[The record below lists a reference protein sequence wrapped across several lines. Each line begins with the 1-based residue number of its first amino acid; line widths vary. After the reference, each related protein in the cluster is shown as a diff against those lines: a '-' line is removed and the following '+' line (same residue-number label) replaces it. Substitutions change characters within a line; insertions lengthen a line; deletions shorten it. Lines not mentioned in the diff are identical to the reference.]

1 MSLAGPLKVGVL
13 ALMLSAHLNAL
24 QAQTSRSNPTDL
36 QAWYS
41 TDVDV
46 ELTREWELS
55 LQYRFR
61 MVDDASQ
68 YQGSYVYGT
77 LQYEV
82 APWLAALGDYRM
94 GLAEDAVGHRFGLG
108 AQATWDISDLRLY
121 ARAKVQ
127 HRSRSEVGDYETVT
141 DERTLVRTRFR
152 ARHPLSSD
160 VDLLLSTEPYFTFE
174 GNERLDNIRNQVELR
189 WEYSQRKRLD
199 LFYIYRPNFRRKYDR
214 TFHVVGVGLHFEV
227 RPFR

>member
-1 MSLAGPLKVGVL
+1 MSLRSVAAWLL
-13 ALMLSAHLNAL
+13 LSATVAPLE
-24 QAQTSRSNPTDL
+24 AQTSRSNPTDL

-41 TDVDV
+41 TDVEV
-46 ELTREWELS
+46 ELTRRWELS

-61 MVDDASQ
+61 MVDGASR
-68 YQGSYVYGT
+68 YRGSYFYGT
-77 LQYEV
+77 MQYELIS
-82 APWLAALGDYRM
+82 WLDAVGDYRL
-94 GLAEDAVGHRFGLG
+94 GLVEEEAVGHRFGLG
-108 AQATWDISDLRLY
+108 AQATYDVGDLRLY

-127 HRSRSEVGDYETVT
+127 HRSRSELEDNEYVT

-152 ARHPLSSD
+152 ARHPLSRN

-174 GNERLDNIRNQVELR
+174 GEERLDNIRNQVELR

-199 LFYIYRPNFRRKYDR
+199 LFYIYRPNFRKNYDR